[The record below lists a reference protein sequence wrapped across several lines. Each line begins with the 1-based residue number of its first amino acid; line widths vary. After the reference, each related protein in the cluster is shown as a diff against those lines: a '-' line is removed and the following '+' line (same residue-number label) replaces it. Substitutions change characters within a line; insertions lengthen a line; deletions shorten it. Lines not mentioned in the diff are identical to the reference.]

1 MHKNKV
7 QNAARE
13 IQRNLRA
20 PGHKDALRAY
30 NSSRRGERIA
40 GTRIQQTKIQKA
52 RSRNAIRKDTRKE
65 ILQLGQ

>member
-13 IQRNLRA
+13 IQRSLRA
-20 PGHKDALRAY
+20 PGHRDALREY
-30 NSSRRGERIA
+30 NSSRRGERVT

-52 RSRNAIRKDTRKE
+52 KSRNAIRRNTRKAIQE
-65 ILQLGQ
+65 AA